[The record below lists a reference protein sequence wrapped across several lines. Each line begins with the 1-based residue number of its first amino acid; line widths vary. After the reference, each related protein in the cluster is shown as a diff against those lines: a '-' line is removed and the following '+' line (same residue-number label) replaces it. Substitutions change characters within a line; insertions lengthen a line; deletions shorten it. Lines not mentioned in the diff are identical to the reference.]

1 MGRGKGGRPL
11 YGGGIGRY
19 GATFCRPPNRSSL
32 PVKISAT
39 ALHQG
44 VGAGRDFLRGGFA
57 KRQLRST
64 LTPAHNNEGD
74 KNMCTNL
81 HDNARQYAE
90 EKK

>member
-32 PVKISAT
+32 PVNISAT

-44 VGAGRDFLRGGFA
+44 VGAG
-57 KRQLRST
+57 LRST

>member
-1 MGRGKGGRPL
+1 MGRGKGRPL

-19 GATFCRPPNRSSL
+19 GATFCRPPNRSLL
-32 PVKISAT
+32 PVNISAT

-44 VGAGRDFLRGGFA
+44 VGAGRDFF
-57 KRQLRST
+57 KRRVCKT
-64 LTPAHNNEGD
+64 ATPVYSYSAHNNEGD

>member
-44 VGAGRDFLRGGFA
+44 VGAGRDFFKG
-57 KRQLRST
+57 QLRST

>member
-44 VGAGRDFLRGGFA
+44 VGAGRDFFKGRVCKTA
-57 KRQLRST
+57 
-64 LTPAHNNEGD
+64 TPVYSYS
-74 KNMCTNL
+74 CS
-81 HDNARQYAE
+81 
-90 EKK
+90 